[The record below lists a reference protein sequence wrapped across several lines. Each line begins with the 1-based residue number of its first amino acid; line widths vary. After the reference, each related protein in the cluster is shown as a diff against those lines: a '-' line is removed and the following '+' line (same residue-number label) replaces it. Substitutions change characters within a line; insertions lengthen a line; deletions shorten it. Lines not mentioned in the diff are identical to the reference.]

1 MSRCVVQLLSLYRI
15 CKLLIGLSSG
25 AAAGGL
31 FFEHVLDK
39 DSELGQI
46 IGLGIGFT
54 YGISKGRFS
63 PAVQMIR
70 ARLSRKN
77 NQRGKLQFVVN
88 EIAKQNPL
96 IRDQVMDHG
105 LKLLGYQ
112 DELIAAGV
120 DPAKLNATLPVMTD
134 IGTLRLFEDSILRDV
149 QVKGIFD
156 PDNVLRIQ
164 ESLTL
169 QKRLNTE
176 LSTILEDM
184 RGTTEAD
191 QQFFNFIDA
200 VLTENKKNVEFLQTQ
215 LQSVE
220 KGAVGHY
227 LNSLNSNISALDAG
241 SPLNAQSAGQV
252 PTFSEAIDNLHAV
265 HLVDMSA
272 LPANNLKAEVN
283 RTSKVVNRAITLK
296 ANELLTDIGN
306 EKDARKDFRKRN
318 SKNVAANTT
327 PQGLFMMHLED
338 QYTAA
343 HTIAVKPFKYLESED
358 VKFYADGQLVRNAD
372 MTVDASDV
380 FVSFFTI
387 PVRGDEGMALFV
399 ADLTRLCLPLKQKP

>member
-1 MSRCVVQLLSLYRI
+1 
-15 CKLLIGLSSG
+15 
-25 AAAGGL
+25 
-31 FFEHVLDK
+31 
-39 DSELGQI
+39 
-46 IGLGIGFT
+46 
-54 YGISKGRFS
+54 
-63 PAVQMIR
+63 MIR

-77 NQRGKLQFVVN
+77 NQRSSCSCCRRDCKTESV
-88 EIAKQNPL
+88 

-215 LQSVE
+215 LVSE

-241 SPLNAQSAGQV
+241 SP
-252 PTFSEAIDNLHAV
+252 
-265 HLVDMSA
+265 
-272 LPANNLKAEVN
+272 
-283 RTSKVVNRAITLK
+283 R
-296 ANELLTDIGN
+296 
-306 EKDARKDFRKRN
+306 
-318 SKNVAANTT
+318 
-327 PQGLFMMHLED
+327 MHSL
-338 QYTAA
+338 
-343 HTIAVKPFKYLESED
+343 
-358 VKFYADGQLVRNAD
+358 LVR
-372 MTVDASDV
+372 
-380 FVSFFTI
+380 FH
-387 PVRGDEGMALFV
+387 L
-399 ADLTRLCLPLKQKP
+399 